1 MSAESYLKYI
11 CFFYRH
17 KKYLSNYDLRQKCIK
32 YLLERVLKI
41 TSKQKELLSKIL
53 LKLSQQEWQYI
64 LNFLWYE
71 EEKLELFLLNIIKK
85 RKIRLRKKLLQI
97 INCEEG
103 IAWKTSLKKF

>member
-1 MSAESYLKYI
+1 MSYLKYI

-17 KKYLSNYDLRQKCIK
+17 KKYLSKYDLRKKCIK
-32 YLLERVLKI
+32 YLLDRVLKI

-71 EEKLELFLLNIIKK
+71 EEKLELFLLNIIKIK
-85 RKIRLRKKLLQI
+85 KHKMRLKKKLLQI
-97 INCEEG
+97 INYKEV
-103 IAWKTSLKKF
+103 IV